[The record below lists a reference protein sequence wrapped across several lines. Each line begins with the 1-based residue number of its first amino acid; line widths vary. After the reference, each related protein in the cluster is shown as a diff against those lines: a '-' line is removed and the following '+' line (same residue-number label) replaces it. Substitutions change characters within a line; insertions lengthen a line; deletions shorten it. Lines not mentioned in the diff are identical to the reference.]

1 MLGSSLFALRSLN
14 CGRAGLFFI
23 GTVLTLAINVTVSL
37 AQIGGIDTDPGD
49 RGTGGKNTIQGNLF
63 LPNGRRLD
71 RRIKLRLRSIY
82 VEQFTMSDEA
92 GAFSFRRLKGG
103 SYTVVVDAGPEFE
116 PAFETIDIIEPAVQR
131 NDAGQVYTVSLRLQ
145 PHVNEQRPTR
155 TVDAASA
162 DVPEEAQKLYKDALE
177 ASKSDRKRAIDLL
190 KAALKIHP
198 TYFSAL
204 NELGVQYLKLKDL
217 DKAEAALT
225 AAIEVAPKS
234 FAPRLNR
241 GIVFI
246 QRRNYE
252 AARAELQRA
261 VDVESTSAAAHL
273 YLGQSLIGLGAYEVA
288 EKELRIA
295 IGLGGGESLE
305 AHRYLGAVYIETGN
319 HERAASELETY
330 LKFVPKARD
339 SEKIREIIKEQ
350 RTSSV
355 SAKGSPR
362 I

>member
-1 MLGSSLFALRSLN
+1 MLGSSPFALRSLD
-14 CGRAGLFFI
+14 CARAGLILI
-23 GTVLTLAINVTVSL
+23 GTVLALTINVT
-37 AQIGGIDTDPGD
+37 
-49 RGTGGKNTIQGNLF
+49 
-63 LPNGRRLD
+63 
-71 RRIKLRLRSIY
+71 
-82 VEQFTMSDEA
+82 
-92 GAFSFRRLKGG
+92 
-103 SYTVVVDAGPEFE
+103 
-116 PAFETIDIIEPAVQR
+116 
-131 NDAGQVYTVSLRLQ
+131 
-145 PHVNEQRPTR
+145 PHVNEQRPTG

-190 KAALKIHP
+190 RAALKIHP

-204 NELGVQYLKLKDL
+204 NELGVQFLKLKDL

-225 AAIEVAPKS
+225 AAIEVAPRS
-234 FAPRLNR
+234 FAPRLNH
-241 GIVFI
+241 GIVLI

-252 AARAELQRA
+252 AARTELQRA
-261 VDVESTSAAAHL
+261 VDAESSSSAAHL
-273 YLGQSLIGLGAYEVA
+273 YLGQSLVGLGAYDAA

-319 HERAASELETY
+319 HERAAAELETY